1 MYVTSFQEST
11 KTYRM
16 NNVLFCFLYPPVNPY
31 GYLKKKKK
39 NMVEI
44 ITVSSSK
51 LENSYYKAMK
61 TCQIDLCMEH
71 DNKAF
76 DWLFTNG
83 VAHT

>member
-1 MYVTSFQEST
+1 
-11 KTYRM
+11 
-16 NNVLFCFLYPPVNPY
+16 
-31 GYLKKKKK
+31 
-39 NMVEI
+39 MVEI